1 MEIAMDDMQGGHCGP
16 QLYLLSEAGYE
27 SLRDLQAM
35 LTVMAQIAY
44 CADSDDGSTALVLG
58 RAELSFVFE
67 AINGRI
73 DDVLN
78 RLSEENGIGSRRPVW
93 Q

>member
-1 MEIAMDDMQGGHCGP
+1 MQDLQGGYCGP

-27 SLRDLQAM
+27 SLKDLQDM
-35 LTVMAQIAY
+35 LTLMAQIAY
-44 CADSDDGSTALVLG
+44 NARSDDGRTTLILG
-58 RAELSFVFE
+58 RAELGFVFD
-67 AINGRI
+67 AINVRI

-78 RLSEENGIGSRRPVW
+78 RLGQENGIGAHRPVW

>member
-1 MEIAMDDMQGGHCGP
+1 MENAMDDMHGGHCGP

-35 LTVMAQIAY
+35 LTLMAQIAY
-44 CADSDDGSTALVLG
+44 SPGNDDGSTALMLG

-67 AINGRI
+67 AINSRI

-78 RLSEENGIGSRRPVW
+78 RLSRENDIGSHRPVW

>member
-1 MEIAMDDMQGGHCGP
+1 MDDMQGGHCGP

-27 SLRDLQAM
+27 SLKDLQAM
-35 LTVMAQIAY
+35 LTLMAQIAY
-44 CADSDDGSTALVLG
+44 SAGSDDGGTTLILG

-67 AINGRI
+67 AINSRI

-78 RLSEENGIGSRRPVW
+78 RLAEENGIGSNRPVW

>member
-1 MEIAMDDMQGGHCGP
+1 MEDMQGGRCGP

-27 SLRDLQAM
+27 SLKDLQAM
-35 LTVMAQIAY
+35 LTLMAQIAY
-44 CADSDDGSTALVLG
+44 RAGSDDGDTTLILG
-58 RAELSFVFE
+58 RAELSFIFD
-67 AINGRI
+67 AINIRI

-78 RLSEENGIGSRRPVW
+78 RLAEENGIDSHHTVW